1 MILMKINQSTHR
13 VFISIFVL
21 TAVILTADRFSFGA
35 WYSKTKK
42 KGSYVMTQ
50 VELQSELMSFADRYA
65 TYIFQ
70 AFRDY
75 DANPGS
81 AAERREFQRD
91 TVLSTAAA
99 FTIAAESNPE
109 AALLDMVSLVTLGS
123 LIYEEHWLKTAGQ
136 RAAPMVQGF
145 QKAEK
150 EIWGLATKFLNPE
163 QEKALY
169 GVIES
174 WRKNHPNQLGF
185 AYVRFDDFGA
195 ERKKSTAATTQKS
208 GGMFQSVTEA
218 TQQVEEAR
226 LLAERGIYLATRL
239 PLLTGAFADWWVS
252 QVSANPEVKETLA
265 DFHNLSAA
273 TERLTSVAEQLPEK
287 IAKERDVTIKQAF
300 DAMSVERIAAIDQ
313 ILHGLAN
320 ERANIIKDL
329 IAEDQ
334 SVKGLATELR
344 QTIVEG
350 NKLLTA
356 ATVLLEKINT
366 GVAPDGTADT
376 KPFDIKEYHDT
387 IRATTQLVEASNRL
401 VNTAGLE
408 KLIEQLVITLDK
420 VEDTGEEL
428 VDHTFRQGVILIV
441 ILLVGYV
448 IAKLAYDHI
457 SRRRMESKSE
467 ST

>member
-1 MILMKINQSTHR
+1 
-13 VFISIFVL
+13 
-21 TAVILTADRFSFGA
+21 
-35 WYSKTKK
+35 
-42 KGSYVMTQ
+42 
-50 VELQSELMSFADRYA
+50 MSFADRYA

-70 AFRDY
+70 ALRNY
-75 DANPGS
+75 DTNPGP

-91 TVLSTAAA
+91 TVLSTTAAYN
-99 FTIAAESNPE
+99 IAAGPNPE
-109 AALLDMVSLVTLGS
+109 TALLDMVSLITLGS

-136 RAAPMVQGF
+136 RAAPMEQGF
-145 QKAEK
+145 LKAEK
-150 EIWGLATKFLNPE
+150 DIWGLAEKFLDSE
-163 QEKALY
+163 QEKAIY
-169 GVIES
+169 SIIES

-185 AYVRFDDFGA
+185 AFVRFSDFAG
-195 ERKKSTAATTQKS
+195 ERKKSTVATTQKS

-226 LLAERGIYLATRL
+226 LLAERGIFLATRL

-252 QVSANPEVKETLA
+252 QVSANPEVKEILA
-265 DFHNLSAA
+265 NYHNISVA
-273 TERLTSVAEQLPEK
+273 TERLTSVAEQLPEQ
-287 IAKERDVTIKQAF
+287 IAKERDITIKQAF

-313 ILHGLAN
+313 ILQGLAN
-320 ERANIIKDL
+320 ERENIIKDL
-329 IAEDQ
+329 VAEEQ
-334 SVKGLATELR
+334 SVKGLTTELR

-356 ATVLLEKINT
+356 VTLLLEKINVGEAT
-366 GVAPDGTADT
+366 DGTADT
-376 KPFDIKEYHDT
+376 KPFDIKGYHDT

-408 KLIEQLVITLDK
+408 KLIEQLGPTLNE
-420 VEDTGEEL
+420 VEVTGEEL
-428 VDHTFRQGVILIV
+428 IDHIFLMGVILIV
-441 ILLVGYV
+441 IWLVGYV